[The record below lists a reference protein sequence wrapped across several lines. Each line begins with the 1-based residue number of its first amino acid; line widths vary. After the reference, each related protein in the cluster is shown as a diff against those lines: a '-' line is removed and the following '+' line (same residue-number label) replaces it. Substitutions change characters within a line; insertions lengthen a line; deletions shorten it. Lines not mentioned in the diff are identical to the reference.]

1 MIYIARF
8 KGLINHYFNTKLFLF
23 NIVVLKLKCLI
34 LDFYSGVLIKKK
46 LYKIIKLIFLKS
58 S

>member
-34 LDFYSGVLIKKK
+34 LDFLFRGFDKKK
-46 LYKIIKLIFLKS
+46 IIQNYKINFFKK
-58 S
+58 